1 MAKRTVSGIR
11 EARKNER
18 RRLRNRIRRSA
29 LKQAVKAVRTAQ
41 TKEEALKAFVAAQSV
56 IDRSAKHRIIHPNT
70 ASRLKSRL
78 MQAIS
83 YLK

>member
-1 MAKRTVSGIR
+1 MAKRTASGIKQI
-11 EARKNER
+11 RKNER
-18 RRLRNRIRRSA
+18 RRLRNRTRRVA
-29 LKQAVKAVRTAQ
+29 LKQAVRAVRTAQ
-41 TKEEALKAFVAAQSV
+41 TKEEALKAFITAQSL

-70 ASRLKSRL
+70 ARRLKARL